1 MCLLFCFP
9 AAKMHFSGVVV
20 ALTAVLLT
28 VDATFV
34 IGIGTVGTVGTVGA
48 ATAGVALAG
57 VAGLALGA
65 ALVGGL
71 ALSRRGKRSV
81 AVQQQTDMV
90 LDMVATADAYG
101 CALKLVCLVEA
112 RPEQQLSAEDQ
123 LILQLFGKAPAALD
137 KEQVSTPRQ
146 AYFYAAY
153 LGSAQGADACS
164 AVFHTCEVGYDAMM
178 EYVRALRS

>member
-1 MCLLFCFP
+1 
-9 AAKMHFSGVVV
+9 MHFSRVVV

-28 VDATFV
+28 VDATFI
-34 IGIGTVGTVGTVGA
+34 IGTAGTVGVGA
-48 ATAGVALAG
+48 ASAGVALAG

-81 AVQQQTDMV
+81 AAQQQTDMV
-90 LDMVATADAYG
+90 LDMVAAADVYG

-112 RPEQQLSAEDQ
+112 RPEQQLTAEDE
-123 LILQLFGKAPAALD
+123 LIVQLFGKELAALTE
-137 KEQVSTPRQ
+137 EQVSTPRQ

-153 LGSAQGADACS
+153 LGSAQGADACQ
-164 AVFHTCEVGYDAMM
+164 AVFHTCEVSYDAMM
-178 EYVRALRS
+178 AYVRALRS

>member
-1 MCLLFCFP
+1 
-9 AAKMHFSGVVV
+9 MHFSHVVV

-28 VDATFV
+28 VDAVFV
-34 IGIGTVGTVGTVGA
+34 IGTAGTVGVGA

-81 AVQQQTDMV
+81 AAQQQTDMV
-90 LDMVATADAYG
+90 LDMVAAADAYG
-101 CALKLVCLVEA
+101 CALKLVCLVESK
-112 RPEQQLSAEDQ
+112 PEDQLTAEDE
-123 LILQLFGKAPAALD
+123 LILQLFGSSPAAVTE
-137 KEQVSTPRQ
+137 EQVDTPRK

-153 LGSAQGADACS
+153 LGDSQGKDACQK
-164 AVFHTCEVGYDAMM
+164 VFHTCEASYGQMM
-178 EYVRALRS
+178 AYVSALTN